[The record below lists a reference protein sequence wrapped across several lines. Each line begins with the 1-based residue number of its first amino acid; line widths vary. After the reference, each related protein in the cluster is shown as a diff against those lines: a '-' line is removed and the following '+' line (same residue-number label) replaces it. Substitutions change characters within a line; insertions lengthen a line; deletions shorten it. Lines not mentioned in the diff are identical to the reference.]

1 MLSALALA
9 AIIAGAQTKP
19 PPPDPEEIASSL
31 AAAAYVIG
39 LCEPSMTPGA
49 AQSILE
55 SLSFP
60 DEPDPKARALLADL
74 SAQMYQEG
82 LKDRRRETLTSADCT
97 GLLLQAAEGMGAAL
111 ASDRANRVAQP

>member
-1 MLSALALA
+1 MLSALVLS
-9 AIIAGAQTKP
+9 AIIAGAQAEP
-19 PPPDPEEIASSL
+19 PRPATEEIAASL
-31 AAAAYVIG
+31 AAASYVIG
-39 LCEPSMTPGA
+39 LCEPSMTPGT

-74 SAQMYQEG
+74 SAKMYQEG
-82 LKDRRRETLTSADCT
+82 LKDRRRETLTVADCS

-111 ASDRANRVAQP
+111 ASDRANRGAQP